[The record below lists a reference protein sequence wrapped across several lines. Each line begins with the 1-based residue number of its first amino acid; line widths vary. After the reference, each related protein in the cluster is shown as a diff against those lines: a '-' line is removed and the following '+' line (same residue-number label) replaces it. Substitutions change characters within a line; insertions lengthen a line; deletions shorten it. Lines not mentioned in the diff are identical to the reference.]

1 MVRANRKKPPW
12 LLGSFRAA
20 RLRGVQMPAL
30 GTFSP
35 SRTCETAEARRKA
48 TNGVMAKLT
57 LMRTY
62 LDERCD
68 VACLPRDG
76 ASVVTC

>member
-20 RLRGVQMPAL
+20 RLRGVPMPAL

-35 SRTCETAEARRKA
+35 SRMCEMAEARRKPTKGA
-48 TNGVMAKLT
+48 MAKLT
-57 LMRTY
+57 LMRHTSTKG
-62 LDERCD
+62 
-68 VACLPRDG
+68 VM
-76 ASVVTC
+76 